1 MILKNKIVL
10 HGEASRAAILRGVDL
25 LADAVK
31 VTLGPKGR
39 NVVIGRRFMGLDPV
53 VSKDGVTVA
62 NVVNPQDVTEQIGAD
77 LIRSAAQKTVDNA
90 GDGTTTSVVLAQ
102 AMLHAGFES
111 LKSGASPIA
120 VKRGMDKACTA
131 IVAAIRKMAV
141 PVSGEMVFQ
150 VANISANGDEA
161 IGRIVAE
168 AVEKIGKDGV
178 VTVEESRTLETSL
191 EIVHGLQLNS
201 GFVSPYF
208 ITNPETMKCEYQD
221 ASVLLWEG
229 KLSSAKSL
237 VPVMRFCTPPLL
249 IVAGDY
255 EQEAIAI
262 LATNRV
268 KTGFQVC
275 AIRTGAFGDRR
286 RELIRDLAAITGA
299 QAFTEDLGA
308 KVESV
313 LPSQLGRA
321 EKIIVDQAKSI
332 IIGEGTEVAGRI
344 ADVRK
349 QLETADGVEKAHL
362 QARLA
367 GLTGGIAVIKVG
379 AVTEVEMKEK
389 KDRVED
395 AMYATKA
402 AVDEGI
408 VAGGGLA
415 LLCARMGLTADAPWS
430 VPEDEIRGA
439 RIVLESCAAPLQQ
452 IAENAGMSG
461 KDVVEKVLAMHHG
474 KDSAN
479 LGYNAATDTHEDL
492 VLAGVI
498 DPAKV
503 VIEALKNAV
512 SIAGMILTT
521 EAMVAEVLVDE

>member
-1 MILKNKIVL
+1 MILKHKIVL

-39 NVVIGRRFMGLDPV
+39 NVVIGRRFMGMDPV

-62 NVVNPQDVTEQIGAD
+62 NVVDPQDVTEKIGAD
-77 LIRSAAQKTVDNA
+77 LIRSTAQKTVDTA

-120 VKRGMDKACTA
+120 VKRGMDKACSA

-141 PVSGEMVFQ
+141 PVTGDMVFQ

-161 IGRIVAE
+161 VGRIVAE
-168 AVEKIGKDGV
+168 AVEQIGKDGV

-191 EIVHGLQLNS
+191 EIVNGLQLNS

-208 ITNPETMKCEYQD
+208 ITNPETMRCEYQD
-221 ASVLLWEG
+221 VSVLLWEG

-237 VPVMRFCTPPLL
+237 VPLMRGATPPLL

-275 AIRTGAFGDRR
+275 AVRTGAFGDRR

-299 QAFTEDLGA
+299 RAFTEDLGA
-308 KVESV
+308 KIESV
-313 LPSQLGRA
+313 IPEQLGKA
-321 EKIIVDQAKSI
+321 QKVIIDQSKSLI
-332 IIGEGTEVAGRI
+332 VGEGKDVAGRLAEI
-344 ADVRK
+344 RK
-349 QLETADGVEKAHL
+349 QIEIAEFGVERAHL

-367 GLTGGIAVIKVG
+367 GLTGGVAVIKVG
-379 AVTEVEMKEK
+379 AVTEVEMREK

-408 VAGGGLA
+408 VAGGGVA
-415 LLCARMGLTADAPWS
+415 LLWAAASSTLGGHGTEEM
-430 VPEDEIRGA
+430 RGVH
-439 RIVLESCAAPLQQ
+439 IVWNACAAPLKQ
-452 IAENAGMSG
+452 IAENAGLVG
-461 KDVVEKVLAMHHG
+461 RDVLEKTAAMCHG
-474 KDSAN
+474 PGAFN
-479 LGYNAATDTHEDL
+479 FGYNAATDTYEDL

-512 SIAGMILTT
+512 SVAGMILTT
-521 EAMVAEVLVDE
+521 EAMVAEVLADE

>member
-1 MILKNKIVL
+1 LILKHKIVL

-25 LADAVK
+25 LANAVK

-39 NVVIGRRFMGLDPV
+39 NVVIGRRFMGMDPV

-62 NVVNPQDVTEQIGAD
+62 NVVDPQDVTEKIGAD
-77 LIRSAAQKTVDNA
+77 LIRSAAQKTVDTA

-120 VKRGMDKACTA
+120 VKRGMDKACAA
-131 IVAAIRKMAV
+131 IVEAVRKMAV
-141 PVSGEMVFQ
+141 PVTGDMVFQ
-150 VANISANGDEA
+150 VANISANGDGA

-191 EIVHGLQLNS
+191 EIVNGLQLNS
-201 GFVSPYF
+201 GFISPYF

-221 ASVLLWEG
+221 VSVLLWEG

-237 VPVMRFCTPPLL
+237 VNVLRGCTTPLL

-262 LATNRV
+262 LATNRI
-268 KTGFQVC
+268 KTGFQVA

-286 RELIRDLAAITGA
+286 REILRDLAALVGG
-299 QAFTEDLGA
+299 QAFTEDIGA
-308 KVESV
+308 KIESV
-313 LPSQLGRA
+313 TQDQLGKA
-321 EKIIVDQAKSI
+321 QKISISETKTLIV
-332 IIGEGTEVAGRI
+332 GEGLGVADR
-344 ADVRK
+344 ADDIRR
-349 QLETADGVEKAHL
+349 QMQTTFGVGKAHL

-367 GLTGGIAVIKVG
+367 GLTGGVAVIKVG
-379 AVTEVEMKEK
+379 AVTEVEMREK

-408 VAGGGLA
+408 VAGGGVA
-415 LLCARMGLTADAPWS
+415 LLWAAASSTLGGHGTEEM
-430 VPEDEIRGA
+430 RGVH
-439 RIVLESCAAPLQQ
+439 IVWNACAAPLKQ
-452 IAENAGMSG
+452 IAENAGLVG
-461 KDVVEKVLAMHHG
+461 RDVLEKTAAMCHG
-474 KDSAN
+474 PGAFN
-479 LGYNAATDTHEDL
+479 FGYNAATDTYEDL

-512 SIAGMILTT
+512 SVAGMILTT
-521 EAMVAEVLVDE
+521 EAMVAEVLADE

>member
-1 MILKNKIVL
+1 MILKHKLVL

-39 NVVIGRRFMGLDPV
+39 NVVIGRRFMGMDPV

-62 NVVNPQDVTEQIGAD
+62 NVVDPQDVTEKIGAD
-77 LIRSAAQKTVDNA
+77 LIRSAAQKTVDTA

-120 VKRGMDKACTA
+120 VKRGMDKACAA
-131 IVAAIRKMAV
+131 IVAAVRKMAV
-141 PVSGEMVFQ
+141 PVTGEMVFQ

-161 IGRIVAE
+161 VGRIVAE

-191 EIVHGLQLNS
+191 EIVNGLQLNS

-208 ITNPETMKCEYQD
+208 ITNPETMKSEHQD
-221 ASVLLWEG
+221 VSVLLWEG

-237 VPVMRFCTPPLL
+237 VPVMRIATTPLL

-255 EQEAIAI
+255 EQEAVAI

-275 AIRTGAFGDRR
+275 AVRTGAFGDRR

-299 QAFTEDLGA
+299 RAFTEDLGA
-308 KVESV
+308 KIESV
-313 LPSQLGRA
+313 EASHLGKA
-321 EKIIVDQAKSI
+321 QKVIVSEHKSI
-332 IIGEGTEVAGRI
+332 IVGEGTEVAGRV
-344 ADVRK
+344 ADIRR

-367 GLTGGIAVIKVG
+367 GLTGGVAVIKVG

-408 VAGGGLA
+408 VAGGGVA
-415 LLCARMGLTADAPWS
+415 LLRSAFDFPRIAS
-430 VPEDEIRGA
+430 VDEVRGVK
-439 RIVLESCAAPLQQ
+439 IVLDACCAPLGQ
-452 IAENAGMSG
+452 IAENAGFHG
-461 KDVVEKVLAMHHG
+461 KDVVAKVLAMDHG
-474 KDSAN
+474 IDSKN
-479 LGYNAATDTHEDL
+479 LGYNAATDTYEDL

-512 SIAGMILTT
+512 SVAGMILTT

>member
-1 MILKNKIVL
+1 LILKHKLVL

-39 NVVIGRRFMGLDPV
+39 NVVIGRRFLGMDPV

-62 NVVNPQDVTEQIGAD
+62 NVVDPQDVTEKIGAD
-77 LIRSAAQKTVDNA
+77 LIRSAAQKTVDTA

-102 AMLHAGFES
+102 AMLHAGFDS

-120 VKRGMDKACTA
+120 VKRGMDKACAA
-131 IVAAIRKMAV
+131 IVAAVRKMAV
-141 PVSGEMVFQ
+141 PVTGEMIFQ

-161 IGRIVAE
+161 VGRIVAE

-178 VTVEESRTLETSL
+178 VTVEESRTLDTLL
-191 EIVHGLQLNS
+191 EIVNGLQLTS

-208 ITNPETMKCEYQD
+208 ITNPETMKCEYED
-221 ASVLLWEG
+221 VSVLLWEG

-237 VPVMRFCTPPLL
+237 VPVMNIAAPPLL

-268 KTGFQVC
+268 KRGFQVC
-275 AIRTGAFGDRR
+275 AVRTGAFGDRR

-299 QAFTEDLGA
+299 RSFTEDLGA
-308 KVESV
+308 KIESV
-313 LPSQLGRA
+313 EASHLGRA
-321 EKIIVDQAKSI
+321 QKVIVSEKKSI
-332 IIGEGTEVAGRI
+332 VVGEGKEVAGRV
-344 ADVRK
+344 ADIRR
-349 QLETADGVEKAHL
+349 QLVAADGVEKAHL

-367 GLTGGIAVIKVG
+367 GLTGGVAVIKVG
-379 AVTEVEMKEK
+379 AITEVEMREK

-402 AVDEGI
+402 AVDDGI
-408 VAGGGLA
+408 VVGGGVA
-415 LLCARMGLTADAPWS
+415 LLRAAFDCPSFVS
-430 VPEDEIRGA
+430 VDEVRGMT
-439 RIVLESCAAPLQQ
+439 IVMEACTAPLRQ
-452 IAENAGMSG
+452 IAENAGLLG
-461 KDVVEKVLAMHHG
+461 KDVVAKVLNMDHG
-474 KDSAN
+474 TKAKN
-479 LGYNAATDTHEDL
+479 LGYNAATDTYEDL
-492 VLAGVI
+492 VVAGVI

-512 SIAGMILTT
+512 SVAGMILTT
-521 EAMVAEVLVDE
+521 EAMVAEVLAEE